1 MKGFASLDYNF
12 KEDGYLPARVRFSP
26 KSSNIVIIADGLSSN
41 AVAPATFKE
50 LGQPE
55 SAFQV
60 QQVALLEYDK
70 YSVIIQPAERRAT
83 ITEKS
88 GISPVSPLP
97 TMMSRIIAAT
107 DGIKV
112 SAVGFNFWFDGVT
125 EGPSIEVL
133 RQYINMDRF
142 ATLGAVH
149 SAGFKVAAKS
159 TDNLVQL
166 NVDPVFGE
174 DSVLVAT
181 VNYHFQQSVDSEKVL
196 NSYRAMTVEAGELIK
211 RVFDVA

>member
-1 MKGFASLDYNF
+1 
-12 KEDGYLPARVRFSP
+12 LPARVRFSP

-41 AVAPATFKE
+41 AIAPATFKE

-55 SAFQV
+55 SAVQV
-60 QQVALLEYDK
+60 QQVAMLEYDK
-70 YSVIIQPAERRAT
+70 YSVLIQPVERRAT
-83 ITEKS
+83 TTEKN
-88 GISPVSPLP
+88 GISPASPLP
-97 TMMSRIIAAT
+97 SMMSRIIAAT

-125 EGPSIEVL
+125 EGGPTIEVVQ
-133 RQYINMDRF
+133 QYLNIDRF
-142 ATLGAVH
+142 ASIGAVQ
-149 SAGFKVAAKS
+149 SAGFKVASKS
-159 TDNLVQL
+159 TDKLVQL
-166 NVDPVFGE
+166 NVDPVFGQ

-181 VNYHFQQSVDSEKVL
+181 VNYHFQQPVDSEKVL

>member
-1 MKGFASLDYNF
+1 M
-12 KEDGYLPARVRFSP
+12 RFSP

-88 GISPVSPLP
+88 GISPASPLP
-97 TMMSRIIAAT
+97 SMMLRIIAAT

-112 SAVGFNFWFDGVT
+112 AAVGFNFWFDGVT
-125 EGPSIEVL
+125 EGPGIEVMQ
-133 RQYINMDRF
+133 QYINLDRF
-142 ATLGAVH
+142 TVMGTIQSV
-149 SAGFKVAAKS
+149 GFKVAAKS
-159 TDNLVQL
+159 TDKLVQL
-166 NVDPVFGE
+166 NVDPVFDQ

-181 VNYHFQQSVDSEKVL
+181 VNYHFQQPADSEKVL
-196 NSYRAMTVEAGELIK
+196 NSYRAMTVEANELMK